1 MGSVDGVEEEQ
12 VRSAI
17 VILLCELTLMDSIAG
32 SLEHTQKCYQ
42 RYLEPQTLRR
52 GTTYEKFASDLHRK
66 FQRTNLASNV
76 LVAASILF

>member
-1 MGSVDGVEEEQ
+1 MGVLGGVEEKQ

-17 VILLCELTLMDSIAG
+17 VMILCELTLMNSSAG
-32 SLEHTQKCYQ
+32 SLKHTQKCYQ
-42 RYLEPQTLRR
+42 RYLEPQALRR

-66 FQRTNLASNV
+66 FQGTNLASNA